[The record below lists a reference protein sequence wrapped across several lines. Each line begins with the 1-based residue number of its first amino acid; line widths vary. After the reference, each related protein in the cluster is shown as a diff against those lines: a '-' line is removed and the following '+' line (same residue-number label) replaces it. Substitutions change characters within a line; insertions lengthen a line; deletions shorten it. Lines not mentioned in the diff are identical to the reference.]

1 MIDLS
6 PTVSVK
12 TLDINGLNTAKDNN
26 CQTRQKNEIKAK
38 CQSDIWNFIMIK
50 GSVQQEDKI
59 ILNLCIS
66 NNIPLNM

>member
-12 TLDINGLNTAKDNN
+12 ALDINGLNTSKDN
-26 CQTRQKNEIKAK
+26 CQTRQKNKIKAK

-50 GSVQQEDKI
+50 GSVQQEDI
-59 ILNLCIS
+59 ILYLYIS